1 MKLHRKLKIVLKT
14 LSNRMPGR
22 FWVAAKILAISAVLF
37 LGVGALLASDLFR
50 SISTNIRIYNN
61 VVRNVLTEYVD
72 EIESEELIT
81 MSIEGMLENLDP
93 YTVFIR
99 EEDQEAVTMLTQGKY
114 GGVGIRLGMRNK
126 QLTVM
131 APMEGTP
138 AKRAGVRP
146 GDQIVNID
154 SLETKDLKI
163 DEAAKKIRGKPGTG
177 VVLTFKR
184 VGEEDTFSINLVRE
198 EIKISDLPYTGVI
211 DGVGYI
217 RLTRFSRN
225 SASDFKAA
233 LEDLKKQEIEGL
245 VLDLRDNPGG
255 LLPIAIEMVDALVEP
270 GLKIVETRG
279 RTKKAKHSH
288 VSHTEP
294 LVSSDLPMVV
304 LVNGGSASASEIV
317 AGAIQDLDR
326 GVIVGQKTFGKGL
339 VQTIYPLGKM
349 TSIKMTTAKYYIPS
363 GRLIQKED
371 YLHNGVLTDGLDKK
385 DSLFFTL
392 NGREM
397 HGGGGITPDIEI
409 EHEQLSALGR
419 NLWGNGIFFEFA
431 TENREKYGL
440 GKPVAVTDAIVEE
453 FIVFLAAKELELSF
467 PGEKKFQDYK
477 AGLAELDGFDG
488 QVDFSE
494 LEAYFENKHA
504 NAVNEAGDEL
514 RQGLALEFAALADG
528 LSGRIRATLNFDEGF
543 AKAVELI
550 KNDMAY
556 SALLEGG
563 YETSSK

>member
-1 MKLHRKLKIVLKT
+1 
-14 LSNRMPGR
+14 MPGR